1 MQNIILLFIVGSALL
16 SSCASQFQTSSS
28 TSQMSNL
35 LLAEPAPMNPKSQ
48 LAIARYSH
56 ILTSAELDDEQRAQ
70 VHLQRGTYYDSLGLS
85 GLAQYDY
92 NQAIQLKSDLARAY
106 NSIGVHYTQQ
116 MNFIQA
122 YESFDATL
130 DIDPSLDFAFLNRGI
145 ALYYGGRPQLASDDL
160 DTFYNKN
167 KADPL
172 RAVWRYLA
180 QSDIDKASAMASLAV
195 IRPELSDENWATY
208 IVDLFLGEVTENQVL
223 GALIQGV
230 TSQQQLT
237 YRLCEAYFYL
247 GKYHVEQGNSGIAS
261 NYFKLSLSTN
271 VFEYIEHRYA
281 RLELGRLREK
291 SAAINDLEP
300 SQVQ

>member
-208 IVDLFLGEVTENQVL
+208 IVELLLGEVTENQVL

>member
-1 MQNIILLFIVGSALL
+1 
-16 SSCASQFQTSSS
+16 
-28 TSQMSNL
+28 
-35 LLAEPAPMNPKSQ
+35 
-48 LAIARYSH
+48 
-56 ILTSAELDDEQRAQ
+56 
-70 VHLQRGTYYDSLGLS
+70 
-85 GLAQYDY
+85 
-92 NQAIQLKSDLARAY
+92 
-106 NSIGVHYTQQ
+106 
-116 MNFIQA
+116 
-122 YESFDATL
+122 
-130 DIDPSLDFAFLNRGI
+130 
-145 ALYYGGRPQLASDDL
+145 
-160 DTFYNKN
+160 
-167 KADPL
+167 
-172 RAVWRYLA
+172 
-180 QSDIDKASAMASLAV
+180 
-195 IRPELSDENWATY
+195 
-208 IVDLFLGEVTENQVL
+208 LFLGEVTENQVL

>member
-180 QSDIDKASAMASLAV
+180 QSDIDKAAAMASLAN

>member
-16 SSCASQFQTSSS
+16 SSCANQFQTSSS

>member
-180 QSDIDKASAMASLAV
+180 QSDIDKASAMASLAN